1 METDPF
7 GNAEVWGLEVTLIEV
22 GGKTE
27 MDGGPEGVADKAG
40 TMEVS
45 QHDSH

>member
-1 METDPF
+1 V
-7 GNAEVWGLEVTLIEV
+7 ALIEV

-27 MDGGPEGVADKAG
+27 MDGGPEGVVGKAG